1 MGKKHTD
8 PLQHE
13 YPPRSP
19 LLRTRWRVLPYVTH
33 GTQQEMRHV
42 LKGEKHPNSELT
54 HGWAGAD
61 SGVLGWRCSLG
72 ADMMIGG
79 KLQRL
84 WGGNSR
90 SQSRRWAWSM
100 TATRTETRRR
110 EGQGLLYDA
119 LGQGEEEHR
128 FPPSSRPEGRLGGR
142 DGPVQRE
149 RLDVEMKPSVDQH
162 RRSPRPFLGAV
173 PFVARLR
180 GRQG

>member
-1 MGKKHTD
+1 MGKKRTD

-54 HGWAGAD
+54 HGWTGAD

-90 SQSRRWAWSM
+90 SQSRR
-100 TATRTETRRR
+100 
-110 EGQGLLYDA
+110 
-119 LGQGEEEHR
+119 
-128 FPPSSRPEGRLGGR
+128 
-142 DGPVQRE
+142 
-149 RLDVEMKPSVDQH
+149 
-162 RRSPRPFLGAV
+162 
-173 PFVARLR
+173 
-180 GRQG
+180 